1 MSRYFNFSTD
11 KSRSLFISILCFVS
25 IHLSLAQ
32 DMHFS
37 QFFAM
42 PIQVNPANAGIDY
55 DLDIGIIHRSQWGAV
70 AQPFTSYGISVS
82 GKPAQKKRRGSLGLG
97 FDCYYDK
104 SGDASFVSLQSG
116 FNIAYSVKL
125 DEYSSLSAGIKLNY
139 NQRSINNTAFQWG
152 EQYDGKS
159 YNASLATGEQLGNL
173 QRLNFFDVAG
183 GLNYRYKKGE
193 KNMSS
198 NTVRIFDIG
207 ISGFHINKS
216 DVAFY
221 KDEANKLGTRA
232 IAYFQ
237 GTIGIDNTN
246 VCLLPKAY
254 FQMQGSQKEYVAGML
269 VSIKPKNESKV
280 TGYVLSNVFNI
291 GALYRG
297 KDAVIA
303 VMQYEIRNYVIGLS
317 YDINVSKLTSSSS
330 GRGAYEISLR
340 YINPSPYLRKGRH
353 KRYGS
358 SKFL

>member
-1 MSRYFNFSTD
+1 MKSKTVRRGIIILFSMMA
-11 KSRSLFISILCFVS
+11 IHVS
-25 IHLSLAQ
+25 MAQ

-42 PIQVNPANAGIDY
+42 PIQINPANAGIDY
-55 DLDIGIIHRSQWGAV
+55 DLDMGIIHRSQWGAV
-70 AQPFTSYGISVS
+70 AKPFTSYGVSVS

-104 SGDASFVSLQSG
+104 SGDASFVSLQTG
-116 FNIAYSVKL
+116 FNIAYSVRL

-139 NQRSINNTAFQWG
+139 NQRSINNTNFQWG

-159 YNASLATGEQLGNL
+159 YNSSLATGEQLGNL

-198 NTVRIFDIG
+198 NTIRIFDIG

-221 KDEANKLGTRA
+221 KSEANKLGTRA
-232 IAYFQ
+232 LVYFQ

-254 FQMQGSQKEYVAGML
+254 FQVQGTQTEYVAGML

-291 GALYRG
+291 GVLYRG
-297 KDAVIA
+297 KDAVIG
-303 VMQYEIRNYVIGLS
+303 VLQYEIKNYVIGLS
-317 YDINVSKLTSSSS
+317 YDVNVSKLTTSST

-340 YINPSPYLRKGRH
+340 YINPNPYLRKGKH

>member
-1 MSRYFNFSTD
+1 MNRYFNFNSG
-11 KSRSLFISILCFVS
+11 KYRMFFICMLCFVS
-25 IHLSLAQ
+25 MHVSQAQ

-70 AQPFTSYGISVS
+70 AKPFTSYGVSVS

-173 QRLNFFDVAG
+173 QRINFFDVAG

-246 VCLLPKAY
+246 VCLLPKA
-254 FQMQGSQKEYVAGML
+254 
-269 VSIKPKNESKV
+269 
-280 TGYVLSNVFNI
+280 
-291 GALYRG
+291 
-297 KDAVIA
+297 
-303 VMQYEIRNYVIGLS
+303 
-317 YDINVSKLTSSSS
+317 
-330 GRGAYEISLR
+330 
-340 YINPSPYLRKGRH
+340 
-353 KRYGS
+353 
-358 SKFL
+358 